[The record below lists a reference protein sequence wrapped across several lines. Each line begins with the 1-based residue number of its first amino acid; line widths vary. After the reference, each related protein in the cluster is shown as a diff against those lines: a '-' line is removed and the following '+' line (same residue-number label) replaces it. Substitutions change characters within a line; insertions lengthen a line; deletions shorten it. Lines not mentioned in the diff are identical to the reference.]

1 MVKTITLTSAGA
13 HDGHSGVGDIVG
25 GELPGEGGHGGLE
38 PGEHAEEDPWRG
50 DMLSGMADTESG
62 TEAAALL
69 SGRTVSCSFTTLL
82 DFTTLQ

>member
-38 PGEHAEEDPWRG
+38 PGEHDADGDPER
-50 DMLSGMADTESG
+50 
-62 TEAAALL
+62 
-69 SGRTVSCSFTTLL
+69 
-82 DFTTLQ
+82 